1 MGARFFHS
9 ATVLCQASNFFCKG
23 RLAII
28 SFSRCNAYFTSLS
41 TGTEQ
46 RMRAYLDARPRERHG
61 RHDYEFADTG
71 LDLAETRARF
81 ADYQA
86 QYAVA
91 SEL

>member
-1 MGARFFHS
+1 VYERTGA
-9 ATVLCQASNFFCKG
+9 
-23 RLAII
+23 
-28 SFSRCNAYFTSLS
+28 SFTPEA
-41 TGTEQ
+41 EA

-81 ADYQA
+81 AAYQSR
-86 QYAVA
+86 YDVP